1 MINPVL
7 KKFFQQYYTN
17 LYLTDRLFAVLG
29 FCILLFL
36 LKFFFSWLGEIPEIA
51 LGVLLILWFIDV
63 FIQYRNKDGI
73 EAKRITSKR
82 LSNGDENPIQID
94 VKNQYG
100 FKVNLRV
107 IDEIPFQFQ
116 LRDKDFRLSLE
127 PGASR
132 SIHYHLRPSKRGE
145 YNFGFIRI
153 FVASP
158 IGLVNR
164 RYNFDGAKVLPVYP
178 SFIHLGK
185 YELMAVSRYLTEFG
199 IKKIRKV
206 GQSSE
211 FDQIKNYV
219 GGDDIRTIN
228 WKATSRKNALMV
240 NTYTDERA
248 QNIYCIIDK
257 SRVMRMPFEGL
268 SLLDYAINASVALSK
283 VAMLKEDK
291 AGLITISETIGAI
304 VPADRKS
311 AQLGTIMNVLY
322 KEKTRYL
329 ESNLEI
335 LYSSVRAVV
344 KQRGLLVFFTNFESL
359 SALQRQ
365 LPYLKRISKYHLLL
379 VVFFENTELKALS
392 TEAAKDIEGIYHQ
405 TIAEKFIYEKKLMVK
420 ELSKHGILSVLT
432 PPQKLTVNVINQYL
446 ALKAQQRI

>member
-1 MINPVL
+1 L

-17 LYLTDRLFAVLG
+17 LYLTDRLFAALG
-29 FCILLFL
+29 FCIILFL
-36 LKFFFSWLGEIPEIA
+36 LKFFFSWLGEIPEVA

-63 FIQYRNKDGI
+63 FIQYRNSEGI

-82 LSNGDENPIQID
+82 LSNGDENPVQIE
-94 VKNQYG
+94 VKNKYG
-100 FKVNLRV
+100 FKINLRV

-116 LRDKDFRLSLE
+116 LRDKDFKLSLQ
-127 PGASR
+127 PGAVK
-132 SIHYHLRPSKRGE
+132 SIHYNLRPTKRGE
-145 YNFGFIRI
+145 YDFGFIRI
-153 FVASP
+153 FISSP
-158 IGLVNR
+158 LGLINR

-178 SFIHLGK
+178 SFINLGK

-228 WKATSRKNALMV
+228 WKATARKGALMV

-311 AQLGTIMNVLY
+311 SQLGTIMNVLY

-329 ESNLEI
+329 ESNLEL
-335 LYSSVRAVV
+335 LYSSVRTVV

-359 SALQRQ
+359 SALHRQ
-365 LPYLKRISKYHLLL
+365 LPYLKRMAKYHLLL

-392 TEAAKDIEGIYHQ
+392 TEPAKDIEGIYHQ

-432 PPQKLTVNVINQYL
+432 APQKLTVNVINQYL

>member
-1 MINPVL
+1 L
-7 KKFFQQYYTN
+7 KKFFQQYYIN
-17 LYLTDRLFAVLG
+17 LFLTDRLFTALG
-29 FCILLFL
+29 FCVVLFL
-36 LKFFFSWLGEIPEIA
+36 LKFFFAWLGDIPEIA
-51 LGVLLILWFIDV
+51 TGVLLILFLIDV
-63 FIQYRNKDGI
+63 FILYRVNEGI
-73 EAKRITSKR
+73 EAKRFTSKR
-82 LSNGDENPIQID
+82 LSNGDENPIQIEIR
-94 VKNQYG
+94 NRYG
-100 FKVNLRV
+100 FGVNARV
-107 IDEIPFQFQ
+107 IDEVPFQFQ
-116 LRDKDFRLSLE
+116 LRDKDFRLHIKPAE
-127 PGASR
+127 IK
-132 SIHYHLRPSKRGE
+132 SIHYNLRPTKRGE
-145 YNFGFIRI
+145 YNFGFIRAYI
-153 FVASP
+153 SSP
-158 IGLVNR
+158 LGLISR

-178 SFIHLGK
+178 SFINLGQ
-185 YELMAVSRYLTEFG
+185 YELMAISHHLTAFG

-206 GQSSE
+206 GHSSE

-228 WKATSRKNALMV
+228 WKATARKSSLMV
-240 NTYTDERA
+240 NTYTDERS

-257 SRVMRMPFEGL
+257 SRVMKMPFEGL
-268 SLLDYAINASVALSK
+268 SLLDYAINATVALAK

-291 AGLITISETIGAI
+291 AGLITVSESIGAV

-329 ESNLEI
+329 ESNLEA
-335 LYSSVRAVV
+335 LYATVRSVV

-365 LPYLKRISKYHLLL
+365 LPYLKRISKYHLLV

-392 TEAAKDIEGIYHQ
+392 SEPAKDVEGIYHK

-420 ELSKHGILSVLT
+420 ELNTHGILAILT

>member
-1 MINPVL
+1 V
-7 KKFFQQYYTN
+7 KKFFQQYYSNLFLTN
-17 LYLTDRLFAVLG
+17 RLFAALG
-29 FCILLFL
+29 FCVVLFL
-36 LKFFFSWLGEIPEIA
+36 LKFFFAWLGDIPEIA
-51 LGVLLILWFIDV
+51 VGTLLLLLCIDIFIL
-63 FIQYRNKDGI
+63 YRNNKGI
-73 EAKRITSKR
+73 EARRFTAKR
-82 LSNGDENPIQID
+82 LSNGDENPIQVEIT
-94 VKNQYG
+94 NRYG
-100 FKVNLRV
+100 FGINARV

-116 LRDKDFRLSLE
+116 VRDKDFKLHLKPTE
-127 PGASR
+127 IK
-132 SIHYHLRPSKRGE
+132 SIHYNLRPTKRGE
-145 YNFGFIRI
+145 YDFGFIRTYI
-153 FVASP
+153 GSP
-158 IGLVNR
+158 LGLINR
-164 RYNFDGAKVLPVYP
+164 RYNFDGSKILPVYP
-178 SFIHLGK
+178 SFINLGQ

-228 WKATSRKNALMV
+228 WKATARKGGLMV
-240 NTYTDERA
+240 NTYTDEKS

-291 AGLITISETIGAI
+291 AGLITLSENIGAI
-304 VPADRKS
+304 VPADRKAS
-311 AQLGTIMNVLY
+311 QLGSIMNVLY

-329 ESNLEI
+329 ESNLEV
-335 LYSSVRAVV
+335 LYSTVRTVV

-365 LPYLKRISKYHLLL
+365 LPYLKRIAKYHLLV
-379 VVFFENTELKALS
+379 VVFFENTELKGLS
-392 TEAAKDIEGIYHQ
+392 TDPAKDVEGIYHK

-420 ELSKHGILSVLT
+420 ELNKHGILAILT
-432 PPQKLTVNVINQYL
+432 PPQKLTINVINQYL

>member
-1 MINPVL
+1 M
-7 KKFFQQYYTN
+7 KKFFQQYYIN
-17 LYLTDRLFAVLG
+17 LFLSDRLFTAIG
-29 FCILLFL
+29 FCVVLFL
-36 LKFFFSWLGEIPEIA
+36 LKFFFAWLGDIPEIA
-51 LGVLLILWFIDV
+51 TGVLLILFLIDV
-63 FIQYRNKDGI
+63 FILYRISEGVH
-73 EAKRITSKR
+73 AKRFTSKR
-82 LSNGDENPIQID
+82 LSNGDENPIQIEI
-94 VKNQYG
+94 KNRYG
-100 FKVNLRV
+100 FGVNVRV

-116 LRDKDFRLSLE
+116 LRDKDFRLHIKPAE
-127 PGASR
+127 IK
-132 SIHYHLRPSKRGE
+132 SIHYNLRPTKRGE
-145 YNFGFIRI
+145 YNFGFIRAYI
-153 FVASP
+153 SSP
-158 IGLVNR
+158 LGLISR
-164 RYNFDGAKVLPVYP
+164 RYNFDGAKILPVYP
-178 SFIHLGK
+178 SFINLGQ
-185 YELMAVSRYLTEFG
+185 YELMAVSHHLTAFG

-206 GQSSE
+206 GHSSE

-228 WKATSRKNALMV
+228 WKATARKGGLMV
-240 NTYTDERA
+240 NTYTDERS

-257 SRVMRMPFEGL
+257 SRVMKMPFEGL
-268 SLLDYAINASVALSK
+268 SLLDYAINASVALAK

-291 AGLITISETIGAI
+291 AGLITVSENIGAV

-329 ESNLEI
+329 ESNLEA
-335 LYSSVRAVV
+335 LYATVRSVV

-365 LPYLKRISKYHLLL
+365 LPYLKRISKYHLL
-379 VVFFENTELKALS
+379 VVLFFENTELKALS
-392 TEAAKDIEGIYHQ
+392 SEPAKDVEGIYHK

-420 ELSKHGILSVLT
+420 ELNTHGILAILT

>member
-1 MINPVL
+1 M
-7 KKFFQQYYTN
+7 KKIIQQYYTN
-17 LYLTDRLFAVLG
+17 LFLTDRLFAALG

-36 LKFFFSWLGEIPEIA
+36 LKFFFSWLGEIPEIVF
-51 LGVLLILWFIDV
+51 GVVFILWIIDLFIL
-63 FIQYRNKDGI
+63 YRNLQGI
-73 EAKRITSKR
+73 EAKRLTSKR
-82 LSNGDENPIQID
+82 LSNGDENPIEIEVQN
-94 VKNQYG
+94 KYG
-100 FKVNLRV
+100 FTVKVRV

-116 LRDKDFRLSLE
+116 LRDKDFRLSLQ
-127 PGASR
+127 PGAIK
-132 SIHYHLRPSKRGE
+132 SIHYNLRPTKRGE
-145 YNFGFIRI
+145 YDFGFIRVFI
-153 FVASP
+153 SSPLGFVT
-158 IGLVNR
+158 R

-178 SFIHLGK
+178 SFINLGK

-206 GQSSE
+206 GQSTE

-228 WKATSRKNALMV
+228 WKATARKSALMV
-240 NTYTDERA
+240 NTYTDERS

-268 SLLDYAINASVALSK
+268 SLLDYAINATVALSK

-291 AGLITISETIGAI
+291 AGLITLSETIGAV
-304 VPADRKS
+304 VPADRK
-311 AQLGTIMNVLY
+311 AGQLGTIMNVLY

-329 ESNLEI
+329 ESNLEL
-335 LYSSVRAVV
+335 LYSSVRAVI

-392 TEAAKDIEGIYHQ
+392 IEPAKDIEGIYHK

>member
-1 MINPVL
+1 M
-7 KKFFQQYYTN
+7 
-17 LYLTDRLFAVLG
+17 
-29 FCILLFL
+29 
-36 LKFFFSWLGEIPEIA
+36 
-51 LGVLLILWFIDV
+51 
-63 FIQYRNKDGI
+63 FIQYRNAEGV

-82 LSNGDENPIQID
+82 LSNGDENPVQIE
-94 VKNQYG
+94 VKNKYG
-100 FKVNLRV
+100 FKINLRV

-116 LRDKDFRLSLE
+116 LRDKDFKLSLQ
-127 PGASR
+127 PGAVK
-132 SIHYHLRPSKRGE
+132 SIHYNLRPTKRGE
-145 YNFGFIRI
+145 YDFGFIRI
-153 FVASP
+153 FISSP
-158 IGLVNR
+158 LGLINR

-178 SFIHLGK
+178 SFINLGK

-228 WKATSRKNALMV
+228 WKATARKGALMV

-311 AQLGTIMNVLY
+311 SQLGTIMNILY

-329 ESNLEI
+329 ESNLEL
-335 LYSSVRAVV
+335 LYSSVRTVI

-359 SALQRQ
+359 SALHRQ
-365 LPYLKRISKYHLLL
+365 LPYLKRMAKYHLLL

-392 TEAAKDIEGIYHQ
+392 TEPAKDIEGIYHQ

-432 PPQKLTVNVINQYL
+432 APQKLTVNVINQYL

>member
-1 MINPVL
+1 M
-7 KKFFQQYYTN
+7 KKIIQQYYTN
-17 LYLTDRLFAVLG
+17 LFLTDRLFAALG

-36 LKFFFSWLGEIPEIA
+36 LKFFFSWLGEIPEIVF
-51 LGVLLILWFIDV
+51 GVVFILWIIDLFIL
-63 FIQYRNKDGI
+63 YRNLQGI
-73 EAKRITSKR
+73 EAKRLTSKR
-82 LSNGDENPIQID
+82 LSNGDENPIEIE
-94 VKNQYG
+94 VKNKYG
-100 FKVNLRV
+100 FTVKVRV

-116 LRDKDFRLSLE
+116 LRDKDFRLRLQ
-127 PGASR
+127 PGAIK
-132 SIHYHLRPSKRGE
+132 SIHYNLRPTKRGE
-145 YNFGFIRI
+145 YDFGFIRVFI
-153 FVASP
+153 SSPLGFVT
-158 IGLVNR
+158 R

-178 SFIHLGK
+178 SFINLGK

-199 IKKIRKV
+199 IKKIRKI
-206 GQSSE
+206 GQSTE

-228 WKATSRKNALMV
+228 WKATARKSALMV
-240 NTYTDERA
+240 NTYTDERS

-268 SLLDYAINASVALSK
+268 SLLDYAINATVALSK

-291 AGLITISETIGAI
+291 AGLITLSETIGAV
-304 VPADRKS
+304 VPADRK
-311 AQLGTIMNVLY
+311 AGQLGTIMNVLY

-329 ESNLEI
+329 ESNLEL
-335 LYSSVRAVV
+335 LYSSVRAVI

-392 TEAAKDIEGIYHQ
+392 TEPAKDIEGIYHK

>member
-1 MINPVL
+1 M

-17 LYLTDRLFAVLG
+17 LYLTDRLFAALG
-29 FCILLFL
+29 FCIILFL
-36 LKFFFSWLGEIPEIA
+36 LKFFFSWLGEIPEVA
-51 LGVLLILWFIDV
+51 LGVLLILWFIDA
-63 FIQYRNKDGI
+63 FIQYRNAEGV

-82 LSNGDENPIQID
+82 LSNGDENPVQIE
-94 VKNQYG
+94 VKNKYG
-100 FKVNLRV
+100 FKINLRV

-116 LRDKDFRLSLE
+116 LRDKDFKLSLQ
-127 PGASR
+127 PGAVK
-132 SIHYHLRPSKRGE
+132 SIHYNLRPTKRGE
-145 YNFGFIRI
+145 YDFGFIRI
-153 FVASP
+153 FISSP
-158 IGLVNR
+158 LGLINR

-178 SFIHLGK
+178 SFINLGK

-228 WKATSRKNALMV
+228 WKATARKGALMV

-311 AQLGTIMNVLY
+311 SQLGTIMNVLY

-329 ESNLEI
+329 ESNLEL
-335 LYSSVRAVV
+335 LYSSVRTVV

-359 SALQRQ
+359 SALHRQ
-365 LPYLKRISKYHLLL
+365 LPYLKRMAKYHLLL

-392 TEAAKDIEGIYHQ
+392 TEPAKDIEGIYHQ

>member
-1 MINPVL
+1 V

-17 LYLTDRLFAVLG
+17 LFLTDRLFTALG
-29 FCILLFL
+29 FCIVLFL
-36 LKFFFSWLGEIPEIA
+36 LKFFFAWLGDIPEIA
-51 LGVLLILWFIDV
+51 IGAVVLLFFIDV
-63 FIQYRNKDGI
+63 FILYRITQGI
-73 EAKRITSKR
+73 EAKRFTSKR
-82 LSNGDENPIQID
+82 LSNGDENPIQIEI
-94 VKNQYG
+94 KNRYG
-100 FKVNLRV
+100 FGVNARV
-107 IDEIPFQFQ
+107 IDEVPFQFQ
-116 LRDKDFRLSLE
+116 LRDKDFKLHLKPAE
-127 PGASR
+127 VK
-132 SIHYHLRPSKRGE
+132 SIHYNLRPTKRGE
-145 YNFGFIRI
+145 YDFGFIRAYI
-153 FVASP
+153 SSP
-158 IGLVNR
+158 LGLITR

-178 SFIHLGK
+178 SFINLGQ

-228 WKATSRKNALMV
+228 WKATARKGGLMV
-240 NTYTDERA
+240 NTYTDEKS
-248 QNIYCIIDK
+248 QNIYCVIDK

-268 SLLDYAINASVALSK
+268 SLLDYAINATVALSK

-291 AGLITISETIGAI
+291 AGLITISENIGSV
-304 VPADRKS
+304 VPADRKAS
-311 AQLGTIMNVLY
+311 QLGSIMNVLY

-329 ESNLEI
+329 ESNLEA
-335 LYSSVRAVV
+335 LYSAVRSVV

-365 LPYLKRISKYHLLL
+365 LPYLKRIAKYHLLV
-379 VVFFENTELKALS
+379 VVFFENTELKGLS
-392 TEAAKDIEGIYHQ
+392 TDPAKDVEGIYHK

-420 ELSKHGILSVLT
+420 ELNKHGILAILT
-432 PPQKLTVNVINQYL
+432 PPQKLTINVINQYL

>member
-1 MINPVL
+1 M
-7 KKFFQQYYTN
+7 KKLFQQYYIN
-17 LYLTDRLFAVLG
+17 LFLSDRLFTAIGLCVV
-29 FCILLFL
+29 LFL
-36 LKFFFSWLGEIPEIA
+36 LKFFFTWLGDIPEVA
-51 LGVLLILWFIDV
+51 TGVLLILFLIDV
-63 FIQYRNKDGI
+63 FILYRVSEGI
-73 EAKRITSKR
+73 DAKRFTSKR
-82 LSNGDENPIQID
+82 LSNGDENPVQIEI
-94 VKNQYG
+94 KNRYG
-100 FKVNLRV
+100 FGVNVRV
-107 IDEIPFQFQ
+107 IDEVPFQFQ
-116 LRDKDFRLSLE
+116 LRDKDFRLHIKPAE
-127 PGASR
+127 IK
-132 SIHYHLRPSKRGE
+132 SIHYNLRPTKRGE
-145 YNFGFIRI
+145 YNFGFIRAYI
-153 FVASP
+153 SSP
-158 IGLVNR
+158 LGLVSR
-164 RYNFDGAKVLPVYP
+164 RYNFDGAKTLPVYP
-178 SFIHLGK
+178 SFINLGQ
-185 YELMAVSRYLTEFG
+185 YELMAVSHHLTAFG

-206 GQSSE
+206 GHSSE

-228 WKATSRKNALMV
+228 WKATARKGGLMV
-240 NTYTDERA
+240 NTYTDERS

-257 SRVMRMPFEGL
+257 SRVMKMPFEGL
-268 SLLDYAINASVALSK
+268 SLLDYAINASVALAK

-291 AGLITISETIGAI
+291 AGLITISENIGAV

-329 ESNLEI
+329 ESNLEA
-335 LYSSVRAVV
+335 LYATVRSVV

-365 LPYLKRISKYHLLL
+365 LPYLKRISKYHLLA

-392 TEAAKDIEGIYHQ
+392 SEPAKDVEGIYHK

-420 ELSKHGILSVLT
+420 ELNTHGILAILT

>member
-1 MINPVL
+1 M
-7 KKFFQQYYTN
+7 KKFFQQYYSNLFLTN
-17 LYLTDRLFAVLG
+17 RLFAALG
-29 FCILLFL
+29 FCVVLFL
-36 LKFFFSWLGEIPEIA
+36 LKFFFAWLGDIPEIA
-51 LGVLLILWFIDV
+51 VGTLLLLLCIDIFIL
-63 FIQYRNKDGI
+63 YRNNKGI
-73 EAKRITSKR
+73 EARRFTAKR
-82 LSNGDENPIQID
+82 LSNGDENPIQVEIT
-94 VKNQYG
+94 NRYG
-100 FKVNLRV
+100 FGINARV

-116 LRDKDFRLSLE
+116 VRDKDFKLHLKPTE
-127 PGASR
+127 IK
-132 SIHYHLRPSKRGE
+132 SIHYNLRPTKRGE
-145 YNFGFIRI
+145 YDFGFIRTYI
-153 FVASP
+153 GSP
-158 IGLVNR
+158 LGLINR
-164 RYNFDGAKVLPVYP
+164 RYNFDGSKILPVYP
-178 SFIHLGK
+178 SFINLGQ

-228 WKATSRKNALMV
+228 WKATARKGGLMV
-240 NTYTDERA
+240 NTYTDEKS

-291 AGLITISETIGAI
+291 AGLITLSENIGAI
-304 VPADRKS
+304 VPADRKAS
-311 AQLGTIMNVLY
+311 QLGSIMNVLY

-329 ESNLEI
+329 ESNLEV
-335 LYSSVRAVV
+335 LYSTVRTVV

-365 LPYLKRISKYHLLL
+365 LPYLKRIAKYHLLV
-379 VVFFENTELKALS
+379 VVFFENTELKGLS
-392 TEAAKDIEGIYHQ
+392 TDPAKDVEGIYHK

-420 ELSKHGILSVLT
+420 ELNKHGILAILT
-432 PPQKLTVNVINQYL
+432 PPQKLTINVINQYL

>member
-1 MINPVL
+1 M
-7 KKFFQQYYTN
+7 KKFIQQYYTN
-17 LYLTDRLFAVLG
+17 LYLTDRLFAALG

-36 LKFFFSWLGEIPEIA
+36 LKFFFSWLGDIPEIA
-51 LGVLLILWFIDV
+51 LGVTLIFWFIDL
-63 FIQYRNKDGI
+63 FILYRIKEGI
-73 EAKRITSKR
+73 EAKRITAKR
-82 LSNGDENPIQID
+82 LSNGDDNPVQIE
-94 VKNQYG
+94 VKNKYG
-100 FKVNLRV
+100 FAVAVRV
-107 IDEIPFQFQ
+107 IDEVPFQFQ
-116 LRDKDFRLSLE
+116 LRDKDFRLSLHA
-127 PGASR
+127 GQIKSV
-132 SIHYHLRPSKRGE
+132 HYHLRPTKRGE
-145 YNFGFIRI
+145 YDFGFIRVFI
-153 FVASP
+153 ASP
-158 IGLVNR
+158 MGLVNR

-178 SFIHLGK
+178 SFINLGQ
-185 YELMAVSRYLTEFG
+185 YELMAVSRYLTTFG

-228 WKATSRKNALMV
+228 WKATARKSALMV
-240 NTYTDERA
+240 NTYTDERS

-311 AQLGTIMNVLY
+311 SQLGTIMNVLY

-329 ESNLEI
+329 ESNLEL
-335 LYSSVRAVV
+335 LYSSVRTVV

-365 LPYLKRISKYHLLL
+365 LPYLKRIAKYHLLV

-392 TEAAKDIEGIYHQ
+392 TQPAKDIEGIYHK

-420 ELSKHGILSVLT
+420 ELSKHGILSILT

>member
-1 MINPVL
+1 M
-7 KKFFQQYYTN
+7 
-17 LYLTDRLFAVLG
+17 ALG
-29 FCILLFL
+29 FCIVLFL
-36 LKFFFSWLGEIPEIA
+36 LKFFFAWLGDIPEIA
-51 LGVLLILWFIDV
+51 TGVVVVLFFTDIFIL
-63 FIQYRNKDGI
+63 YRNIQGI
-73 EAKRITSKR
+73 EAKRFTSKR
-82 LSNGDENPIQID
+82 LSNGDDNPIQIE
-94 VKNQYG
+94 VKNRYG
-100 FKVNLRV
+100 FGIHVRV
-107 IDEIPFQFQ
+107 IDEVPFQFQ
-116 LRDKDFRLSLE
+116 SRDKDFKLHLK
-127 PGASR
+127 PGEIK
-132 SIHYHLRPSKRGE
+132 SIHYNLRPTKRGE
-145 YNFGFIRI
+145 YDFGFIRTYI
-153 FVASP
+153 SSP
-158 IGLVNR
+158 LGLINR

-178 SFIHLGK
+178 SFINLGQ

-199 IKKIRKV
+199 IKKIRKI

-228 WKATSRKNALMV
+228 WKATARKGGLMV
-240 NTYTDERA
+240 NTYTDEKS

-268 SLLDYAINASVALSK
+268 SLLDFAINATVALSK

-291 AGLITISETIGAI
+291 AGLITISENIGSV
-304 VPADRKS
+304 VPADRKAS
-311 AQLGTIMNVLY
+311 QLGSIMNVLY

-329 ESNLEI
+329 ESNLEA
-335 LYSSVRAVV
+335 LYSAIRSVV

-365 LPYLKRISKYHLLL
+365 LPYLKRIAKYHLLV
-379 VVFFENTELKALS
+379 VVFFENTELKELS
-392 TEAAKDIEGIYHQ
+392 TEPAKDVEGIYHK

-420 ELSKHGILSVLT
+420 ELNKHGILAILT

>member
-1 MINPVL
+1 M
-7 KKFFQQYYTN
+7 KKFFQQYYSN
-17 LYLTDRLFAVLG
+17 LFLNNRLFAALG
-29 FCILLFL
+29 FCVVLFL
-36 LKFFFSWLGEIPEIA
+36 LKFFFAWLGDIPEIA
-51 LGVLLILWFIDV
+51 VGTLFLLLFIDI
-63 FIQYRNKDGI
+63 FILYRNNKGI
-73 EAKRITSKR
+73 EAKRFTAKR
-82 LSNGDENPIQID
+82 LSNGDENPIQIEIT
-94 VKNQYG
+94 NRYG
-100 FKVNLRV
+100 FGVNLRV

-116 LRDKDFRLSLE
+116 VRDKDFRLHLKPAE
-127 PGASR
+127 VK
-132 SIHYHLRPSKRGE
+132 SIHYNLRPTKRGE
-145 YNFGFIRI
+145 YDFGLIRAYI
-153 FVASP
+153 SSP
-158 IGLVNR
+158 LGLISR

-178 SFIHLGK
+178 SFVNLGQ

-228 WKATSRKNALMV
+228 WKATARKGGLMV
-240 NTYTDERA
+240 NTYTDEKS

-291 AGLITISETIGAI
+291 AGLITLSENIGAI
-304 VPADRKS
+304 VPADRKAS
-311 AQLGTIMNVLY
+311 QLGNIMNVLY

-329 ESNLEI
+329 ESNLEV
-335 LYSSVRAVV
+335 LYSTVRSVV

-365 LPYLKRISKYHLLL
+365 LPYLKRIAKYHLLL
-379 VVFFENTELKALS
+379 VVFFENTELKGLS
-392 TEAAKDIEGIYHQ
+392 TDPAKDVEGIYHK

-420 ELSKHGILSVLT
+420 ELNKHGILAILT
-432 PPQKLTVNVINQYL
+432 PPQKLTINVINQYL

>member
-1 MINPVL
+1 M
-7 KKFFQQYYTN
+7 KKIFQQYYTN
-17 LYLTDRLFAVLG
+17 LFLTDRLFAALG

-36 LKFFFSWLGEIPEIA
+36 LKFFFSWLGEIPEIVF
-51 LGVLLILWFIDV
+51 GVVFILWIIDLFIL
-63 FIQYRNKDGI
+63 YRNLQGI
-73 EAKRITSKR
+73 EAKRLTSKR
-82 LSNGDENPIQID
+82 LSNGDENPIEIE
-94 VKNQYG
+94 VKNKYG
-100 FKVNLRV
+100 FTVKVRV

-116 LRDKDFRLSLE
+116 LRDKDFRLSLQ
-127 PGASR
+127 PGAIK
-132 SIHYHLRPSKRGE
+132 SIHYNLRPTKRGE
-145 YNFGFIRI
+145 YDFGFIRVFI
-153 FVASP
+153 SSPLGFVT
-158 IGLVNR
+158 R

-178 SFIHLGK
+178 SFINLGK

-206 GQSSE
+206 GQSTE

-228 WKATSRKNALMV
+228 WKATARKSALMV
-240 NTYTDERA
+240 NTYTDERS

-268 SLLDYAINASVALSK
+268 SLLDYAINATVALSK

-291 AGLITISETIGAI
+291 AGLITLSETIGAV
-304 VPADRKS
+304 VPADRK
-311 AQLGTIMNVLY
+311 AGQLGTIMNVLY

-329 ESNLEI
+329 ESNLEL
-335 LYSSVRAVV
+335 LYSSVRAVI

-392 TEAAKDIEGIYHQ
+392 TEPAKDIEGIYHK

-420 ELSKHGILSVLT
+420 ELNKHGILSVLT

>member
-1 MINPVL
+1 M
-7 KKFFQQYYTN
+7 KKFFQQYYSNLFLTN
-17 LYLTDRLFAVLG
+17 RLFAALG
-29 FCILLFL
+29 FCVLLFL
-36 LKFFFSWLGEIPEIA
+36 LKFFFAWLGDIPEVA
-51 LGVLLILWFIDV
+51 FGTLVLLFFIDI
-63 FIQYRNKDGI
+63 FILYRNNKGI
-73 EAKRITSKR
+73 KARRFTAKR
-82 LSNGDENPIQID
+82 LSNGDENPIQIEIT
-94 VKNQYG
+94 NRYG
-100 FKVNLRV
+100 FGVNARV

-116 LRDKDFRLSLE
+116 VRDKDFKLHLKPAE
-127 PGASR
+127 LK
-132 SIHYHLRPSKRGE
+132 SIHYNLRPTKRGE
-145 YNFGFIRI
+145 YDFGLIRAYI
-153 FVASP
+153 SSP
-158 IGLVNR
+158 LGLINR
-164 RYNFDGAKVLPVYP
+164 RYNFDGSKVLPVYP
-178 SFIHLGK
+178 SFINLGQ

-228 WKATSRKNALMV
+228 WKATARKGGLMV
-240 NTYTDERA
+240 NTYTDEKS

-257 SRVMRMPFEGL
+257 SRVMRMPFDGL

-291 AGLITISETIGAI
+291 AGLITLSENIGAV
-304 VPADRKS
+304 VPADRKAS
-311 AQLGTIMNVLY
+311 QLGNIMNVLY

-329 ESNLEI
+329 ESNLEV
-335 LYSSVRAVV
+335 LYSTVRSVV

-365 LPYLKRISKYHLLL
+365 LPYLKRIAKYHLLV
-379 VVFFENTELKALS
+379 VVFFENTELKGLS
-392 TEAAKDIEGIYHQ
+392 TDPAKDVEGIYHK

-420 ELSKHGILSVLT
+420 ELNKHGILAILT
-432 PPQKLTVNVINQYL
+432 PPQKLTINVINQYL

>member
-1 MINPVL
+1 M

-17 LYLTDRLFAVLG
+17 LYLTDRLFAALG
-29 FCILLFL
+29 FCIILFL
-36 LKFFFSWLGEIPEIA
+36 LRFFFSWLGEIPEIA
-51 LGVLLILWFIDV
+51 LGVLLVLWFIDIL
-63 FIQYRNKDGI
+63 IQYRNSEGI

-82 LSNGDENPIQID
+82 LSNGDENPVQIE
-94 VKNQYG
+94 VKNKYG
-100 FKVNLRV
+100 FKIKLRV

-116 LRDKDFRLSLE
+116 LRNKDFRLSLQ
-127 PGASR
+127 PGAIK
-132 SIHYHLRPSKRGE
+132 SIHYNLRPTKRGE
-145 YNFGFIRI
+145 YDFGFIRI
-153 FVASP
+153 FISSP
-158 IGLVNR
+158 IGLINR

-228 WKATSRKNALMV
+228 WKATARKSALMV

-248 QNIYCIIDK
+248 QNIYCMIDK

-311 AQLGTIMNVLY
+311 SQLGTIMNVLY

-335 LYSSVRAVV
+335 LYSSVRTVV

-365 LPYLKRISKYHLLL
+365 LPYLKRIAKYHLLL

-392 TEAAKDIEGIYHQ
+392 TEPAKDIEGIYHQ

-420 ELSKHGILSVLT
+420 ELNKHGILSVLT

>member
-1 MINPVL
+1 L
-7 KKFFQQYYTN
+7 KKFIQQYYTN
-17 LYLTDRLFAVLG
+17 LYLSDRLFAALG

-51 LGVLLILWFIDV
+51 LGVVLILWSIDLFIL
-63 FIQYRNKDGI
+63 YRNVQGI
-73 EAKRITSKR
+73 AAKRLTSKR
-82 LSNGDENPIQID
+82 LSNGDENPIEIE
-94 VKNQYG
+94 VKNNYG
-100 FKVNLRV
+100 FTVNVRV

-116 LRDKDFRLSLE
+116 LRDKDFRLTLQS
-127 PGASR
+127 GAIK
-132 SIHYHLRPSKRGE
+132 SIHYNLRPTKRGE
-145 YNFGFIRI
+145 YDFGFIRI
-153 FVASP
+153 FIGSP
-158 IGLVNR
+158 IGFVTR

-178 SFIHLGK
+178 SFINLGK

-199 IKKIRKV
+199 IKKIRKI
-206 GQSSE
+206 GQSTE

-228 WKATSRKNALMV
+228 WKATARKSALMV
-240 NTYTDERA
+240 NTYTDERS

-268 SLLDYAINASVALSK
+268 SLLDYAINASVALAK

-291 AGLITISETIGAI
+291 AGIITLSETIGAI
-304 VPADRKS
+304 VPADRK
-311 AQLGTIMNVLY
+311 AGQLGTIMNVLY

-329 ESNLEI
+329 ESNLEL
-335 LYSSVRAVV
+335 LYSSVRAVI

-392 TEAAKDIEGIYHQ
+392 TEPAKDIEGIYHK

-420 ELSKHGILSVLT
+420 ELNKHGILSVLT